1 MLPNLSRRHLPI
13 SALHN
18 RLKGFRDP
26 QNRPLNSGVLGPPLE
41 HAGAEAGHTSAAEA
55 LSRLRSEP
63 DR

>member
-26 QNRPLNSGVLGPPLE
+26 QNKPLNSGVLAPVVATLVTV
-41 HAGAEAGHTSAAEA
+41 AVTVI
-55 LSRLRSEP
+55 LV
-63 DR
+63 